1 MRKESRGDGKPES
14 SPRPATNATE
24 ITARRAS
31 SAGRLMCRE
40 KVSQC
45 LQLDNDQVQF
55 LINTRQIIAVR
66 ILGEE
71 RFDSRDLERLID
83 TYKAT
88 AVRRAQ

>member
-1 MRKESRGDGKPES
+1 MRKESRGNGKPEL

-45 LQLDNDQVQF
+45 LHSDQVQF